1 MGVLERDE
9 HPPTIQ
15 TQIERFCVVEIVV
28 FGTDFGFEFN
38 SLLVSSSGSSMA
50 SWVVSECGLRPLPRI
65 YPRPRTGISST
76 ETSQLKFRA
85 LPLCKNGKAP
95 SLWVSGGSRGREW
108 GLKVSAPLMVGSVD
122 EEFREGEAINGV
134 SELGLGEGDGD
145 GGFDP
150 GAPPPFRLA
159 EIRAAIPKHCWMKDP
174 WRSMSYVVRDVAVVF
189 GLAAAAAYFN
199 HWAVWPLYWFAQG
212 TMFWALFVLG
222 HDCGHGSFSSNPK
235 LNSVV
240 GHLLHSSILVPY
252 HGWRISHRTHHQNHG
267 HVEND
272 ESWHPLSEKI
282 YRSLDTATR
291 TLRFTLPFPML
302 AYPLYLWG
310 RSPGKTGS
318 HFDPNSDLFI
328 PNERKD
334 VITSTVCWSAMAA
347 LLVCLSFVMGPVQML
362 KLYGIPYWIFVMWL
376 DLVTYLHHHGHEEKL
391 PWYRGKEWSYLRG
404 GLTTLD
410 RDYGVINNIHHDI
423 GTHVIHHLFPQI
435 PHYHLVEAT
444 KAAKPVLGKYYREPK
459 KSGPLPFHLL
469 GSLIRSMKQ
478 DHYVSDTGDVVYYQ
492 KDPQLPGSQK
502 SE

>member
-1 MGVLERDE
+1 M
-9 HPPTIQ
+9 
-15 TQIERFCVVEIVV
+15 

-65 YPRPRTGISST
+65 YPRPRTGISSA

-122 EEFREGEAINGV
+122 EEFREGEVINGV

-145 GGFDP
+145 DGFDP

-318 HFDPNSDLFI
+318 HFDPNSNLFI